1 MEGICTCVGAAGY
14 SLEDGVLKR
23 LAVLVLAYL
32 TGAVPF
38 SNLLAGRLAGV
49 DLRRFGNGTVSGTSL
64 YKVSGFRALAT
75 AGILDIA
82 KGASAP
88 LLARRV
94 AEVAARSARPAAGPV
109 DAGAADPPAPATAA
123 DPAAAA
129 TGARPTLWRAPSV
142 LEAAASGLV
151 VAGHNWSPYLDG
163 AGGRGIAPSVGA
175 YLVVA
180 PEGAV
185 LLLGGL
191 TIGRL
196 VHHSGIG
203 TLAGQLAVIPVLRA
217 TRGRQGALAGLA
229 VVAPML
235 AKRVMGNSRPASR
248 APRIYLARLLF
259 DRDSW
264 SAGGVED

>member
-1 MEGICTCVGAAGY
+1 M
-14 SLEDGVLKR
+14 LKR

-32 TGAVPF
+32 AGAVPF
-38 SNLLAGRLAGV
+38 SNLLASRLAGV

-82 KGASAP
+82 KGASGP
-88 LLARRV
+88 LLAR
-94 AEVAARSARPAAGPV
+94 GL
-109 DAGAADPPAPATAA
+109 APAT
-123 DPAAAA
+123 
-129 TGARPTLWRAPSV
+129 PTPETRWRAPSG
-142 LEAAASGLV
+142 LEAAAAGLV

-163 AGGRGIAPSVGA
+163 AGGRGIAPSIGA

-191 TIGRL
+191 TVGRL

-217 TRGRQGALAGLA
+217 TRGRQGTLAGMA

-235 AKRVMGNSRPASR
+235 VKRIMGNSRPPAQ
-248 APRIYLARLLF
+248 APRVYLARLLF
-259 DRDSW
+259 DRDTW
-264 SAGGVED
+264 SAPASED

>member
-1 MEGICTCVGAAGY
+1 M
-14 SLEDGVLKR
+14 KR

-32 TGAVPF
+32 AGAVPF
-38 SNLLAGRLAGV
+38 SNLLAGQLAGV

-75 AGILDIA
+75 AGLLDIA

-88 LLARRV
+88 RLARRL
-94 AEVAARSARPAAGPV
+94 
-109 DAGAADPPAPATAA
+109 AADPDQDRTVGPGT
-123 DPAAAA
+123 
-129 TGARPTLWRAPSV
+129 RWRAPSG
-142 LEAAASGLV
+142 LEAAAAGLV

-163 AGGRGIAPSVGA
+163 AGGRGIAPSIGA

-191 TIGRL
+191 TVGRL

-217 TRGRQGALAGLA
+217 TRGRPGALAGVA

-235 AKRVMGNSRPASR
+235 AKRVMGNSRPAFR
-248 APRIYLARLLF
+248 APSVYLARLLF

-264 SAGGVED
+264 SSSGD

>member
-1 MEGICTCVGAAGY
+1 VWVAALSGATWVDMSGSVAEEGISTCVGAPG
-14 SLEDGVLKR
+14 STLEDGVLTRSLKR
-23 LAVLVLAYL
+23 LAVLALAYL
-32 TGAVPF
+32 AGAVPF

-64 YKVSGFRALAT
+64 YRVSGFRALAT

-94 AEVAARSARPAAGPV
+94 AGPADRPAE
-109 DAGAADPPAPATAA
+109 TM
-123 DPAAAA
+123 
-129 TGARPTLWRAPSV
+129 WRAPSG
-142 LEAAASGLV
+142 LEAAAAGLV

-163 AGGRGIAPSVGA
+163 AGGRGIAPSIGA

-196 VHHSGIG
+196 AHHSGIG

-229 VVAPML
+229 LVVPML
-235 AKRVMGNSRPASR
+235 AKRVMGNSRPAAQ
-248 APRIYLARLLF
+248 APSVYLARLLF

-264 SAGGVED
+264 SATGAED

>member
-1 MEGICTCVGAAGY
+1 M
-14 SLEDGVLKR
+14 KR
-23 LAVLVLAYL
+23 LVVLVLAYL
-32 TGAVPF
+32 AGAVPF

-75 AGILDIA
+75 AGVLDIC
-82 KGASAP
+82 KGASVP
-88 LLARRV
+88 LLARRL
-94 AEVAARSARPAAGPV
+94 AAGRHQ
-109 DAGAADPPAPATAA
+109 PPAPEALGPTTAA
-123 DPAAAA
+123 GTAVTAGGRGAAG
-129 TGARPTLWRAPSV
+129 TMWRAPSG
-142 LEAAASGLV
+142 LESAAAGLV

-163 AGGRGIAPSVGA
+163 AGGRGIAPSIGA

-191 TIGRL
+191 TVGRL

-203 TLAGQLAVIPVLRA
+203 TLVGQLAVIPVLRA
-217 TRGRQGALAGLA
+217 TRGRQGALAGVA
-229 VVAPML
+229 VVVPML
-235 AKRVMGNSRPASR
+235 AKRVMGNSRPASQS
-248 APRIYLARLLF
+248 PIVYLARLLF

-264 SAGGVED
+264 SAAED

>member
-1 MEGICTCVGAAGY
+1 M
-14 SLEDGVLKR
+14 KR
-23 LAVLVLAYL
+23 LVVLVLAYL
-32 TGAVPF
+32 AGAVPF
-38 SNLLAGRLAGV
+38 SNLLARRLAGV

-88 LLARRV
+88 WLARRV
-94 AEVAARSARPAAGPV
+94 VEVAP
-109 DAGAADPPAPATAA
+109 GAP
-123 DPAAAA
+123 
-129 TGARPTLWRAPSV
+129 RTLWRAPSG
-142 LEAAASGLV
+142 LEAAAAGLV

-163 AGGRGIAPSVGA
+163 AGGRGIAPSIGA

-191 TIGRL
+191 TVGRL

-203 TLAGQLAVIPVLRA
+203 TLAGQLIVIPVLRA
-217 TRGRQGALAGLA
+217 TRGRQGALAGMA

-235 AKRVMGNSRPASR
+235 AKRVMGNSRAGSR
-248 APRIYLARLLF
+248 APSVYLARLLF

-264 SAGGVED
+264 SGPVTEG

>member
-1 MEGICTCVGAAGY
+1 GVAPGGGAAGVGTSDSVAVEGIGISVGAAGTG
-14 SLEDGVLKR
+14 LEDGVLKR
-23 LAVLVLAYL
+23 LAVLVTAYL
-32 TGAVPF
+32 IGAVPF

-88 LLARRV
+88 RLARRV
-94 AEVAARSARPAAGPV
+94 AEAASLPAAS
-109 DAGAADPPAPATAA
+109 APPQ
-123 DPAAAA
+123 
-129 TGARPTLWRAPSV
+129 ARWRAPSG
-142 LEAAASGLV
+142 LEAAAAGLV
-151 VAGHNWSPYLDG
+151 VVGHNWSPYLDG

-191 TIGRL
+191 TVGRL

-229 VVAPML
+229 LVAPML

-248 APRIYLARLLF
+248 TPRVYLARLLF

-264 SAGGVED
+264 SASGGED